1 MHRSS
6 SKMLSRNKDIQIIFL
21 NLQNSDHKLQMKFID
36 THAHLYDEAFDQ
48 EEDLAIARASEA
60 GVTRIIFPDI
70 DSLTRDRMFAFA
82 DRHDGTIFPCLGLH
96 PTSVNAD
103 WEKEL
108 ALLEGYLSRKI
119 YAIGEIGMD
128 CYWSKE
134 FVKEQQEALRIQL
147 EMADRLDL
155 PVIIHSRE
163 STELI
168 INVLK
173 DCRHLNLRGVF
184 HAYSG
189 SKETF
194 SEISRLGDWYIG
206 IGGVLTYK
214 KASIAETVKEI
225 PLDRILLETDSPYL
239 TPVPFRGKR
248 NESSYIPHIASRLA
262 ELTGKDVEEIASV
275 TTDNAEKLFRI

>member
-1 MHRSS
+1 ME
-6 SKMLSRNKDIQIIFL
+6 FV
-21 NLQNSDHKLQMKFID
+21 D
-36 THAHLYDEAFDQ
+36 THAHLYDEAFLG
-48 EEDLAIARASEA
+48 EEDAAVTRACEA

-70 DSLTRDRMFAFA
+70 DSQTRDAMFAIA
-82 DRHDGTIFPCLGLH
+82 DRHEGIVFPCLGLH
-96 PTSVNAD
+96 PTSVGAD
-103 WEKEL
+103 WQEEMSKVENS
-108 ALLEGYLSRKI
+108 LSRRI
-119 YAIGEIGMD
+119 WAIGEIGMD

-134 FVKEQQEALRIQL
+134 FVREQQEVLRIQL
-147 EMADRLDL
+147 ELADRLSL

-168 INVLK
+168 LNVLK
-173 DCRHLNLRGVF
+173 DCKHLSLRGVF

-189 SKETF
+189 SAETWR
-194 SEISRLGDWYIG
+194 EISRLGDWYTG

-214 KASIAETVKEI
+214 KASIAETVRNI

-262 ELTGKDVEEIASV
+262 EIMERPIEEIAAV
-275 TTDNAEKLFRI
+275 TTDNARKLFEI

>member
-1 MHRSS
+1 ME
-6 SKMLSRNKDIQIIFL
+6 FT
-21 NLQNSDHKLQMKFID
+21 D
-36 THAHLYDEAFDQ
+36 THAHLYDEAFIS
-48 EEDLAIARASEA
+48 EEDQAVERAVRA
-60 GVTRIIFPDI
+60 GVTRMILPDI
-70 DSLTRDRMFAFA
+70 DSQTREAMFSLA
-82 DRHDGTIFPCLGLH
+82 DRHEGRIFPCLGLH
-96 PTSVNAD
+96 PTSIGAD

-108 ALLEGYLSRKI
+108 AALEGWLSRKI

-134 FVKEQQEALRIQL
+134 FIKEQQEALRIQL
-147 EMADRLDL
+147 ELADRLDL

-173 DCRHLNLRGVF
+173 ECRHLNLRGVF

-189 SKETF
+189 SIETYRQI
-194 SEISRLGDWYIG
+194 ERLGDWYIG

-214 KASIAETVKEI
+214 KASIAGTVRDI
-225 PLDRILLETDSPYL
+225 PLDRILLETDCPYL

-248 NESSYIPHIASRLA
+248 NESSYIPHIAARLS
-262 ELTGKDVEEIASV
+262 EILGKGIEEIAE
-275 TTDNAEKLFRI
+275 TTTANAEKLFRI

>member
-1 MHRSS
+1 ME
-6 SKMLSRNKDIQIIFL
+6 FT
-21 NLQNSDHKLQMKFID
+21 D
-36 THAHLYDEAFDQ
+36 THAHLYDEAFIS
-48 EEDLAIARASEA
+48 EEDQAVERAVRV
-60 GVTRIIFPDI
+60 GVTRMILPDI
-70 DSLTRDRMFAFA
+70 DSQTREAMFSLA
-82 DRHDGTIFPCLGLH
+82 DRHEGKLFPCLGLH
-96 PTSVNAD
+96 PTSIGAD

-108 ALLEGYLSRKI
+108 AALEGWLSRKI

-134 FVKEQQEALRIQL
+134 FIKEQQEALRIQL
-147 EMADRLDL
+147 ELADRLDL

-173 DCRHLNLRGVF
+173 ECRHLNLRGVF

-189 SKETF
+189 SIETYRQI
-194 SEISRLGDWYIG
+194 ERLGDWYIG

-214 KASIAETVKEI
+214 KASIAGTVRDI
-225 PLDRILLETDSPYL
+225 PLDRILLETDCPYL

-248 NESSYIPHIASRLA
+248 NESSYIPHIAARLS
-262 ELTGKDVEEIASV
+262 EILGKGIEEIAE
-275 TTDNAEKLFRI
+275 TTTANAEKLFRI

>member
-1 MHRSS
+1 ME
-6 SKMLSRNKDIQIIFL
+6 
-21 NLQNSDHKLQMKFID
+21 FID
-36 THAHLYDEAFDQ
+36 THTHLYDEAFAS
-48 EEDLAIARASEA
+48 EEDAAIERAAEA
-60 GVTRIIFPDI
+60 GVTRLIFPDI
-70 DSLTRDRMFAFA
+70 DSRTREAMFSIA
-82 DRHDGTIFPCLGLH
+82 DRHEGVVFPCLGLH
-96 PTSVNAD
+96 PTSIDAG
-103 WEKEL
+103 WEKEME
-108 ALLEGYLSRKI
+108 ALEGWLFRKI
-119 YAIGEIGMD
+119 RAIGEIGMD

-134 FVKEQQEALRIQL
+134 FVKEQQHAFKLQL

-173 DCRHLNLRGVF
+173 ECRHLSLRGVF

-189 SKETF
+189 SIETYR
-194 SEISRLGDWYIG
+194 EISRLGDWYIG

-239 TPVPFRGKR
+239 TPVPFRGRR
-248 NESSYIPHIASRLA
+248 NESAYIPHIAEKLA
-262 ELTGKDVEEIASV
+262 ELTGKDVGEIATQ
-275 TTDNAEKLFRI
+275 TTENAVNLFRI

>member
-1 MHRSS
+1 ME
-6 SKMLSRNKDIQIIFL
+6 FT
-21 NLQNSDHKLQMKFID
+21 D
-36 THAHLYDEAFDQ
+36 THAHLYDEAFIS
-48 EEDLAIARASEA
+48 EEDQAVERAVRA
-60 GVTRIIFPDI
+60 GVTRMILPDI
-70 DSLTRDRMFAFA
+70 DSQTREAMFSLA
-82 DRHDGTIFPCLGLH
+82 DRHEGRIFPCLGLH
-96 PTSVNAD
+96 PTSVGAD

-108 ALLEGYLSRKI
+108 AALEGWMSRKI

-134 FVKEQQEALRIQL
+134 FIKEQQEALRIQL
-147 EMADRLDL
+147 ELADSLDL

-173 DCRHLNLRGVF
+173 ECRHLNLRGVF

-189 SKETF
+189 SIETYRQI
-194 SEISRLGDWYIG
+194 ERLGDWYIG

-214 KASIAETVKEI
+214 KASIAETVRDI
-225 PLDRILLETDSPYL
+225 PLDRILLETDCPYL

-248 NESSYIPHIASRLA
+248 NESSYIPHIAARLS
-262 ELTGKDVEEIASV
+262 EILGKGIEEIAE
-275 TTDNAEKLFRI
+275 TTTANAEKLFRI